1 MKLAIITVMT
11 VLWAVSGAANPQTL
25 DALNTYRTDNGRA
38 PVVYSHEL
46 ERVARAHGMDMESKG
61 FFSHTGSNGSG
72 LGDRLRAGGYSYCFA
87 AENIA
92 KGQTS
97 LGAVMNSWAKS
108 KGHRKNMLHRK
119 ATAFGLF
126 RAPDNIWVMVLATP
140 GC

>member
-1 MKLAIITVMT
+1 MKRFVLVAIAA
-11 VLWAVSGAANPQTL
+11 LWAIAAAANPQAL
-25 DALNTYRTDNGRA
+25 NALNTYRADNGRA
-38 PVVYSHEL
+38 PVSYSKTL
-46 ERVARAHGMDMESKG
+46 EQVAQRHGSDMVRNG
-61 FFSHTGSNGSG
+61 FFSHSGSNGSG

-97 LGAVMNSWAKS
+97 LGAVMTSWANS

-119 ATAFGLF
+119 ATAFGLY
-126 RAPDNIWVMVLATP
+126 RAQGNIWVMVLAAP